1 MIIYIAVTII
11 VFSILMFVYNFK
23 ENRHIGFLSVYLIL
37 YGLYSISHFA
47 TFYSKN
53 PNMVAFGWN
62 NFSPFYMLAGPALF
76 FYVKSSLE
84 DRIKW
89 KWYHLGHLIPFI
101 VLAIGILPYW
111 LTSIDEKIKVG
122 EQIVQD
128 INKMKTIRMNWLFSN
143 LFIYLSRPITI
154 IGYNIASAIIL
165 IKKIKEEKQPSKQF
179 KLIVRWI
186 AILLGVSQLLLTIL
200 GIMGANLFNNDV
212 SRMLTKYQDLHA
224 LAGGLFILIPICLL
238 LFPQILYGIPA
249 IENTI
254 TKIDQT
260 PAHIHTEKKSVQSI
274 NKNQEA
280 FKQLGERILEYFDNE
295 KPYLKQN
302 FSLTELASALQVPQ
316 HHISYCFSDFLETS
330 FTKLRAAKRIEYAQ
344 TLLKDGITKDFTMDK
359 VAELAGFSSR
369 STFFSTFKE
378 FTGMT
383 PTEYME
389 QR

>member
-1 MIIYIAVTII
+1 M
-11 VFSILMFVYNFK
+11 
-23 ENRHIGFLSVYLIL
+23 
-37 YGLYSISHFA
+37 
-47 TFYSKN
+47 
-53 PNMVAFGWN
+53 
-62 NFSPFYMLAGPALF
+62 
-76 FYVKSSLE
+76 
-84 DRIKW
+84 
-89 KWYHLGHLIPFI
+89 
-101 VLAIGILPYW
+101 
-111 LTSIDEKIKVG
+111 
-122 EQIVQD
+122 QD

-260 PAHIHTEKKSVQSI
+260 PAHNHTEKK
-274 NKNQEA
+274 
-280 FKQLGERILEYFDNE
+280 
-295 KPYLKQN
+295 
-302 FSLTELASALQVPQ
+302 
-316 HHISYCFSDFLETS
+316 
-330 FTKLRAAKRIEYAQ
+330 
-344 TLLKDGITKDFTMDK
+344 
-359 VAELAGFSSR
+359 
-369 STFFSTFKE
+369 
-378 FTGMT
+378 
-383 PTEYME
+383 
-389 QR
+389 